1 MRRDARSR
9 RLMMMGD
16 SSFNIVNGDE
26 KVNDVRRINKFN
38 QDNFRGVG
46 DAIMSGAGRPVR
58 SVNARIDVGQTVE
71 GKKCY
76 VEKYPLMG
84 KTILQCETL

>member
-26 KVNDVRRINKFN
+26 KVNDVRRINKLN
-38 QDNFRGVG
+38 QDNFRNVG

-58 SVNARIDVGQTVE
+58 SVNARIDVG
-71 GKKCY
+71 
-76 VEKYPLMG
+76 
-84 KTILQCETL
+84 